1 MKKIFVNGT
10 FDIVHTG
17 HLLLLNYARSLGDHL
32 LVAIDSD
39 SRVQRL
45 KGQSRPINNESE
57 RTSLLINLRSVDR
70 VRIFETDEDLVNI
83 IATYQPDIMVK
94 GSDYKNQPIIGAEHC
109 KEIAFFER
117 INEYSTTKKI
127 QYIIDRR

>member
-17 HLLLLNYARSLGDHL
+17 HLLLLNYAKSLGDHL

-45 KGQSRPINNESE
+45 KGQSRPINDESE

>member
-17 HLLLLNYARSLGDHL
+17 HLLLLNYAKSLGDHL

>member
-45 KGQSRPINNESE
+45 KGQSRPINDESE